1 MPIPREYRAYLCDV
15 EGVLVRDKR
24 YAAVPGSV
32 AWFNGLAAR
41 GIAACLVSNNSTHAP
56 GELIA
61 ALRAAGF
68 AVAPEQL
75 VTALELGA
83 RRLAAE
89 GRRRLLWLGHP
100 RLAGW
105 WRERGFALVDGPP
118 GGGAA
123 DPSGGRPGGPPG
135 PPAEADAVVL
145 GVNPALGVA
154 DLEGALASLL
164 AGRAALIALHRNH
177 FWLDELGGR
186 RLGPGAWCAALEAAA
201 GCAAITIGKPEEP
214 IYREALERVGV
225 AAPEALFISDDPLAD
240 LPTAK
245 RLGMGTAFVLSGKHA
260 DHAVLGRL
268 EQEEWPDVI
277 CDRPEHVG

>member
-1 MPIPREYRAYLCDV
+1 MPPPREYRAYLCDV

-24 YAAVPGSV
+24 YQAVPGSV

-41 GIAACLVSNNSTHAP
+41 GIATCLVSNNSTHGP
-56 GELIA
+56 GELVD

-75 VTALELGA
+75 VTALALGA
-83 RRLAAE
+83 ARLAAE

-100 RLAGW
+100 RLADW
-105 WRERGFALVDGPP
+105 WGERGFTLVEAPP
-118 GGGAA
+118 RDASADREGSGADRPA
-123 DPSGGRPGGPPG
+123 EPSGGV
-135 PPAEADAVVL
+135 DAVVL
-145 GVNPALGVA
+145 GVNPQLGVA
-154 DLEGALASLL
+154 DLDRALGHLL
-164 AGRAALIALHRNH
+164 AGRPALIALHRNH
-177 FWLDELGGR
+177 FWLDERGQR

-201 GCAAITIGKPEEP
+201 GCAAVTIGKPEAP

-225 AAPEALFISDDPLAD
+225 AAAKALFISDDPLAD

-268 EQEEWPDVI
+268 EQDEWPDVI